1 MSYIFV
7 IITAILFTTH
17 EPVSKLIA
25 TEINP
30 YALTA
35 IRFFLGSLVCL
46 PFSIRG
52 IIKNKLRLN
61 LKDFLILGGLGVLMV
76 CISMVVLQVGVKVAD
91 SPALIS
97 VLFSSNSIFTIIF
110 SVIFLKSK
118 MTKVKIAGVILC
130 VIGVIFS
137 MDLGAGSNALSIV
150 LGILSAIIFSI
161 YTVLCK
167 ALIHRFGGLIQ
178 AGLSFFLG
186 SSVLLIVLAICGI
199 DIIGGISAGNILE
212 LAYLSIPVTGIGY
225 VLYFSALQRSGP
237 HVAALT
243 FLIKPVLAPFV
254 AWIINGIVPDYT
266 IIIAVILVAIGASLS
281 GGAVENLLAKRKSKT
296 ISDNIMN

>member
-1 MSYIFV
+1 MSYLFV
-7 IITAILFTTH
+7 FITAILFTTH

-46 PFSIRG
+46 PFSICG
-52 IIKNKLRLN
+52 IKKKNLKLR

-76 CISMVVLQVGVKVAD
+76 CGSMVVLQIGVKLAD

-110 SVIFLKSK
+110 SVIFLKSR
-118 MTKVKIAGVILC
+118 MTKVKVAGVVLC
-130 VIGVIFS
+130 VTGVVLS
-137 MDLGAGSNALSIV
+137 MDLGAGSNALSII
-150 LGILSAIIFSI
+150 LGIVSAVIFSA

-167 ALIHRFGGLIQ
+167 KLIHKYSGLVQ
-178 AGLSFFLG
+178 AGISFFMG
-186 SSVLLIVLAICGI
+186 SSVLLIVLLLCGVE
-199 DIIGGISAGNILE
+199 IIGDYSSGSLLS

-225 VLYFSALQRSGP
+225 VLYFSALNKGGP
-237 HVAALT
+237 HIAALT
-243 FLIKPVLAPFV
+243 FLIKPVLAPFA
-254 AWIINGIVPDYT
+254 AWMVNGIVPNYT
-266 IIIAVILVAIGASLS
+266 IIVAVVLVAVGASLS
-281 GGAVENLLAKRKSKT
+281 GGAVESLIESRRKKQLT
-296 ISDNIMN
+296 NQK